1 MKSFKIAL
9 FILISLILFE
19 SLIKAAS
26 ALAKAP
32 PQFASQMKGFLNDYK
47 QSNIDANESPL
58 QYKTNLLTFLK
69 SILESYQNPYP
80 FKPFHQAIR
89 EPFDYY
95 TWGNNFLK
103 PLIIKEQSKL
113 EGSNNFEDLQQR
125 LNKGENVVILSNHQ
139 TEADP
144 QVHLLPTT
152 HIQLYSTL
160 HTTPTLCIVYMY
172 ASTIAQILHINLI
185 HNLSYII

>member
-1 MKSFKIAL
+1 
-9 FILISLILFE
+9 
-19 SLIKAAS
+19 
-26 ALAKAP
+26 
-32 PQFASQMKGFLNDYK
+32 MKGFLNDYK
-47 QSNIDANESPL
+47 QSNIDANESQL
-58 QYKTNLLTFLK
+58 QYKSNLLTFLK

-144 QVHLLPTT
+144 QVHLLSTT
-152 HIQLYSTL
+152 NIQPTL
-160 HTTPTLCIVYMY
+160 HY
-172 ASTIAQILHINLI
+172 I
-185 HNLSYII
+185 HYL